1 MTPDDHPP
9 PPLAAPEAEQI
20 AIGFLARSTEH
31 DGIPRV
37 ILGPPVEAGPNWVF
51 YYQGRGYVE
60 HGDLDEML
68 VGNMPIVV
76 PRDHR
81 APYALSS
88 SEDVDLQIQR
98 TEHDA
103 DR

>member
-1 MTPDDHPP
+1 MPDTDPSPTP
-9 PPLAAPEAEQI
+9 LTAPEAEQI
-20 AIGFLARSTEH
+20 AIDFLARSTEH

-76 PRDHR
+76 PKDGRL
-81 APYALSS
+81 PYALDPLD
-88 SEDVDLQIQR
+88 DVDGQIAR
-98 TEHDA
+98 LTRSEY
-103 DR
+103 

>member
-1 MTPDDHPP
+1 MTPDGKT
-9 PPLAAPEAEQI
+9 PPLTAEEAEAV
-20 AIGFLARSTEH
+20 AIRFLARSTEH

-37 ILGPPVEAGPNWVF
+37 ILGPAVEAGPNWVF

-60 HGDLDEML
+60 RGDLDEML

-81 APYALSS
+81 PPHALSAL
-88 SEDVDLQIQR
+88 EDVDTQIR
-98 TEHDA
+98 RMADDA

>member
-1 MTPDDHPP
+1 MTPDGET
-9 PPLAAPEAEQI
+9 PPLTAEEAEAI
-20 AIGFLARSTEH
+20 ANRFLAHSSED

-37 ILGPPVEAGPNWVF
+37 ILGPAVEAGPNWVF
-51 YYQGRGYVE
+51 FFQGRGYVE
-60 HGDLDEML
+60 HGDLGEML

-81 APYALSS
+81 PPYALSAL
-88 SEDVDLQIQR
+88 EDVDTQIR
-98 TEHDA
+98 RMADDA

>member
-1 MTPDDHPP
+1 MTPDGET
-9 PPLAAPEAEQI
+9 PPLTAEDAEAV
-20 AIGFLARSTEH
+20 AIRFLARSTED

-37 ILGPPVEAGPNWVF
+37 ILGPAVEAGPNWVF

-76 PRDHR
+76 PRDYR

-88 SEDVDLQIQR
+88 SEDVDLQIKR
-98 TEHDA
+98 MEHDA